1 MKVGDLVTVQPP
13 PKMTLAESVY
23 RKGKHK
29 PFVSVI
35 TAICLPEDQ
44 VNGMHLVE
52 VLRQGTKG
60 WYPIGYIRVISE
72 SQ

>member
-1 MKVGDLVTVQPP
+1 MKVGDLVSVQPP
-13 PKMTLAESVY
+13 PKMTP
-23 RKGKHK
+23 KGKHN
-29 PFVSVI
+29 PFVSII
-35 TAICLPEDQ
+35 TAICLPKDQ